1 MGKFPGKPSKIVNK
15 KRVKASK
22 CSQFQENDSVKAAE
36 NIYFGLAVFNEAF
49 GSEQVTEFHG
59 FSPQEARAAVVYA
72 KKQQREVISEYEA
85 NGLHTS
91 LKEHFEQELSRATF
105 SVACSS
111 QQEVIESGTH
121 VQHCFDGGG
130 KLNSNRD
137 RTLPKKLTSRS
148 PPVTPSHL
156 KNKAA
161 KKLLQRAKKASNYG
175 SVASVDN
182 SQQEKGSGAIRKFV
196 LPSRSIH
203 SSRVIKPNKRFI
215 EAEEVLSDVSVSRCP
230 SVVQLK
236 KPRLILNPLK
246 NPLELPESNRDVSV
260 TNEDVL
266 EQVKKDGVNCEK
278 PEPLFGYNSS
288 DGSNRSFSLHNS
300 SHENSLIVEGKR
312 RWKPSYKVQLK
323 LRELNV
329 FGAGTNR
336 FPSKRADASSSD
348 STRSIHSVSDKESHS
363 VSTDS
368 SECGRLLAP
377 TNSEVKSESSS
388 YWTGSKL
395 TSGRVILR
403 KARLKLNTQS
413 SPGVDGPFSVNLN
426 SGNPSLPGTVV
437 CGVCGAVRFYRF
449 VKQARKFGIFSCE
462 SCRKFVSKMMKRQGS
477 SKGGKLP
484 VLECHKGQGT
494 CSVPPIVRSQQW
506 KPGRGTQFRCSYKAR
521 CPACWLKMCLRSFN
535 MPDAL
540 RESMALMLPPEMRK
554 DLDKLPRNK
563 LCINFESTSS
573 FMRSKPVEMEKLPH
587 VSMMNTSGSRP
598 NLYTNKTEG
607 KGIGT
612 NIFDFSGRVEQKP
625 TVISLKEQSKQDKQ
639 RDLERGR
646 PDKRQKE
653 KHRHTNRILK
663 KATKKLMKSKDNAK
677 SSIERLRKK
686 KNSGIKVRKKDGQK
700 GDSSLPG
707 SDVTRRQ
714 RLDLKGPRVKH
725 VCRSASI
732 VLGQPQATFPLDK
745 RVEKIQVKPIQEVTK
760 VPPKGSCC
768 LDCTVSGSSA
778 VKIHDI
784 DKNFQDHSVGDAG
797 RPTKILSASV
807 DVESADNGDVGRPLS
822 SAETA
827 ANSQD
832 GEPSVSSTYRRSS
845 KPSMQPST
853 TVPPQPPSVSTL
865 PVPPMARTL
874 PVLGKRAVPEP
885 QDLVSIDFWESYDPE
900 EVCNTGFGLIG
911 SEPFHVRA
919 MCFLCGSAGRE
930 KLIHCASC
938 CEPYHRF
945 CLEDGLRDTSF
956 LADGNHGNSEEWR
969 YNWVCQ
975 RCTVCHSCG
984 RGLGQQL
991 SCQRCH
997 RTYHTECLGADR
1009 LSGRLHSPD
1018 RPWVCS
1024 SCLRCKSCGS
1034 ADVTVFV
1041 GNLPHCKACFK
1052 LRQKGNYCPLCQRCY
1067 EDDDYDT
1074 KMMECGQCKCWVHA
1088 KCEGLSDEKYQ
1099 VLSYL
1104 PESVEFICR
1113 MCCAIP
1119 PAPWWLAV
1127 EEELKAG
1134 YLGVLKSLSKN
1145 RKACAMLK
1153 WSPKKQCLCRPALVA
1168 KKLDFQEIS
1177 DKETETDDQ
1186 SDSVRED
1193 TRIAVISNKD
1203 GFLSSQQEIGSSS
1216 NITVTNNLRHL
1227 REKYNIRECS
1237 VRIENCV
1244 SKASSKLPLTKCSE
1258 MNCDVSENVTSES
1271 TKECYCLDQHTLT
1284 KPSPTLLSIKKKVNA
1299 NEYSSLLQFHQE
1311 MEQLIAR
1318 AQCPDLLETYH
1329 HTLKEIFPW
1338 FDPKYARVSINW
1350 KEGRPCHEETSCI
1363 PASSEQDCSFSQDQI
1378 TEQINLRGNTG
1389 ETEGSVY
1396 MTPKFMEGKSEEY
1409 YYSGFSV
1416 QDLRTCTLC
1425 KGVGDG
1431 LPVEEGRLLYCG
1443 QNEWVHANCALWSA
1457 EVFEEIDGS
1466 LQNVHSA
1473 VSRGRMIRCRA
1484 CGKKGASVGCCARN
1498 CAETFHFPCAR
1509 QIGCAFMDDKTVFC
1523 ATHLT
1528 EAAGKS
1534 LHLDVEFDI
1543 RRPIY
1548 VELDRKKKKYAEP
1561 CQVKFMIGSLL
1572 IENLGEFVPASDH
1585 SDIIVPADF
1594 QCTRLYWSSVEPWRI
1609 VRYYVRTTVQAAEPQ
1624 LVIDLGK
1631 NLTVDHT
1638 QEQKLVKQ
1646 KLEEKVARQVMD
1658 QLLDAVCS
1666 KDVDDSCL
1674 SDPQNTADLLPPELE
1689 DEIFED
1695 LPHDLLDGISMQD
1708 IFPKLMSCED
1718 LTSVDVKSD
1727 MCFGSE
1733 VHKEGKEELNEDG
1746 ILETEVEQVSSYEQ
1760 VVKSRK
1766 DEQPISELGTHADL
1780 WFHQCSDSK
1789 EQVQEIV
1796 EDLFQNVYA
1805 KGSVQMHS
1813 ARELKRSKSEVIPQP
1828 VSKKIGSSGRSHQ
1841 RSCSLTW
1848 SCKLDGTLTSSS
1860 KRRKGTKTVS
1870 RSGGEGASSL
1880 VMVVDSERAH
1890 MLQELRLPDGV
1901 LVALARSGTSGMAP
1915 SVADSMRE
1923 LKYRLEEDAASSEI
1937 ARRRSTHQKE
1947 EGKENKCLLW
1957 HGRSQPRIL
1966 QLDGAIDSG
1975 SSSSSGSEGGS
1986 PTRHVDDDLNPFPLT
2001 AACKNLHNALAGKT
2015 ACDEEPVKC
2024 DRCHRT
2030 YRTRSSFERH
2040 LPTCSSDFILST
2052 SESDSENT
2060 RSSEEEGSK
2069 RQKFPTVNHQNAT
2082 SPALELENDPEKQ
2095 EGITENVK
2103 SKSEYI
2109 TVSSLS
2115 SHSPSSQSHPKTS
2128 QTSYRL
2134 HAVNG
2139 RPRGRQSSRTY
2150 SHRSVQK
2157 ENPTAVMNMHPH
2169 LQQSQHSVP
2178 CQTHPSQQ
2186 PAAPTVIMQQ
2196 VPSPN
2201 MVPAFVEA
2209 FQQQTGQSLQYI
2221 ATIDAHNNGYSK
2233 TPYLTAAPNSLVPGT
2248 FQLQASPE
2256 SYVGLQNGGI
2266 SVLPSVQLAPPQ
2278 PAVIGTLIH
2287 QTPPATIQCVAAEQ
2301 VVLGSTPAIEMY
2313 TDPAGGMY
2321 LTSQPMY
2328 YGLETIV
2335 SNTVM
2340 SSSQFVSAAM
2350 PGMMAASSSFSATTT
2365 QVFQAS
2371 KLVEP
2376 IVDVPSSFVIM
2387 SPHTTQLPSDS
2398 GLGRPDVLACA
2409 TSQLPMNVPSPVAPQ
2424 PSPHII
2430 SQTQA
2435 PPVHNVP
2442 WSYPE
2447 YRSPQ
2452 SYMPPSRDFQHCPPH
2467 APQNARANT
2476 SNISQNVSCTLSMPP
2491 AAPPPTPPA
2500 KLPPPAPI
2508 PPPPL
2513 AYVPSQSQPLAQ
2525 HKTNEFIQIQ
2535 VPVSI
2540 NANSAVHDHT
2550 SDSAAKLLKTTN
2562 HVEVPIRTI
2571 NRVFPLKVNASLG
2584 GTQPVPKTNETG
2596 TDEGINNR
2604 TIHGTDG
2611 RVTIIP
2617 IPQNKTGNNNGNKQ
2631 PNSLKLVF
2639 QKQAQDGY
2647 YKISNQN
2654 HQAKLV
2660 DTPKTVTASNQPVSV
2675 RAVKIKPRMVTVT
2688 EKQREGQHP
2697 STPVKQ
2703 TDIGIN
2709 TKNGTTNTSHFQNG
2723 KVPPF
2728 QEKNLLGSN
2737 ASPTITYEVHSQ
2749 DGFTCTSSSIT
2760 EVWQKVFE
2768 AVQKA
2773 RELHKM
2779 PRLPQ
2784 NPFSATS
2791 AGLQML
2797 GFRHNA
2803 LRYLVEQLPGV
2814 GRCIKYKPRYHKLH
2828 PPGPGEDVDALPREN
2843 PSGCAR
2849 SEPFKMRSP
2858 YDMFSWLASRHR
2870 QPPKFMLSADNESTI
2885 SNRRATS
2892 SNLPMAMR
2900 FRHLKETS
2908 KEAVGV
2914 YRSNIHGR
2922 GLFCLRD
2929 IEAGEM
2935 VIEYAGEVIRS
2946 MLTDK
2951 REKYYE
2957 TKDIGC
2963 YMFRIDDQLVVDATM
2978 RGNAARFINHSC
2990 EPNCYSRVVD
3000 ILGKK
3005 HILIFALRRIPQGE
3019 ELTYDYKFPFEDVKI
3034 PCTCGSRKCRKY
3046 LN

>member
-1 MGKFPGKPSKIVNK
+1 
-15 KRVKASK
+15 
-22 CSQFQENDSVKAAE
+22 
-36 NIYFGLAVFNEAF
+36 
-49 GSEQVTEFHG
+49 
-59 FSPQEARAAVVYA
+59 
-72 KKQQREVISEYEA
+72 
-85 NGLHTS
+85 
-91 LKEHFEQELSRATF
+91 
-105 SVACSS
+105 
-111 QQEVIESGTH
+111 
-121 VQHCFDGGG
+121 
-130 KLNSNRD
+130 
-137 RTLPKKLTSRS
+137 
-148 PPVTPSHL
+148 
-156 KNKAA
+156 
-161 KKLLQRAKKASNYG
+161 
-175 SVASVDN
+175 
-182 SQQEKGSGAIRKFV
+182 
-196 LPSRSIH
+196 
-203 SSRVIKPNKRFI
+203 
-215 EAEEVLSDVSVSRCP
+215 
-230 SVVQLK
+230 
-236 KPRLILNPLK
+236 
-246 NPLELPESNRDVSV
+246 
-260 TNEDVL
+260 
-266 EQVKKDGVNCEK
+266 
-278 PEPLFGYNSS
+278 
-288 DGSNRSFSLHNS
+288 
-300 SHENSLIVEGKR
+300 
-312 RWKPSYKVQLK
+312 
-323 LRELNV
+323 
-329 FGAGTNR
+329 
-336 FPSKRADASSSD
+336 
-348 STRSIHSVSDKESHS
+348 
-363 VSTDS
+363 
-368 SECGRLLAP
+368 
-377 TNSEVKSESSS
+377 
-388 YWTGSKL
+388 
-395 TSGRVILR
+395 
-403 KARLKLNTQS
+403 
-413 SPGVDGPFSVNLN
+413 
-426 SGNPSLPGTVV
+426 
-437 CGVCGAVRFYRF
+437 
-449 VKQARKFGIFSCE
+449 
-462 SCRKFVSKMMKRQGS
+462 
-477 SKGGKLP
+477 
-484 VLECHKGQGT
+484 
-494 CSVPPIVRSQQW
+494 
-506 KPGRGTQFRCSYKAR
+506 
-521 CPACWLKMCLRSFN
+521 
-535 MPDAL
+535 
-540 RESMALMLPPEMRK
+540 
-554 DLDKLPRNK
+554 
-563 LCINFESTSS
+563 
-573 FMRSKPVEMEKLPH
+573 
-587 VSMMNTSGSRP
+587 
-598 NLYTNKTEG
+598 
-607 KGIGT
+607 
-612 NIFDFSGRVEQKP
+612 
-625 TVISLKEQSKQDKQ
+625 
-639 RDLERGR
+639 
-646 PDKRQKE
+646 
-653 KHRHTNRILK
+653 
-663 KATKKLMKSKDNAK
+663 
-677 SSIERLRKK
+677 
-686 KNSGIKVRKKDGQK
+686 
-700 GDSSLPG
+700 
-707 SDVTRRQ
+707 
-714 RLDLKGPRVKH
+714 
-725 VCRSASI
+725 
-732 VLGQPQATFPLDK
+732 
-745 RVEKIQVKPIQEVTK
+745 
-760 VPPKGSCC
+760 
-768 LDCTVSGSSA
+768 
-778 VKIHDI
+778 
-784 DKNFQDHSVGDAG
+784 
-797 RPTKILSASV
+797 
-807 DVESADNGDVGRPLS
+807 
-822 SAETA
+822 
-827 ANSQD
+827 
-832 GEPSVSSTYRRSS
+832 
-845 KPSMQPST
+845 
-853 TVPPQPPSVSTL
+853 
-865 PVPPMARTL
+865 
-874 PVLGKRAVPEP
+874 
-885 QDLVSIDFWESYDPE
+885 
-900 EVCNTGFGLIG
+900 
-911 SEPFHVRA
+911 
-919 MCFLCGSAGRE
+919 
-930 KLIHCASC
+930 
-938 CEPYHRF
+938 
-945 CLEDGLRDTSF
+945 
-956 LADGNHGNSEEWR
+956 
-969 YNWVCQ
+969 
-975 RCTVCHSCG
+975 
-984 RGLGQQL
+984 
-991 SCQRCH
+991 
-997 RTYHTECLGADR
+997 
-1009 LSGRLHSPD
+1009 
-1018 RPWVCS
+1018 
-1024 SCLRCKSCGS
+1024 
-1034 ADVTVFV
+1034 
-1041 GNLPHCKACFK
+1041 
-1052 LRQKGNYCPLCQRCY
+1052 
-1067 EDDDYDT
+1067 
-1074 KMMECGQCKCWVHA
+1074 
-1088 KCEGLSDEKYQ
+1088 
-1099 VLSYL
+1099 
-1104 PESVEFICR
+1104 

-1153 WSPKKQCLCRPALVA
+1153 WSPKKQCLCRPVLVA
-1168 KKLDFQEIS
+1168 KKLEFQEIS

-1186 SDSVRED
+1186 SDSARED
-1193 TRIAVISNKD
+1193 ARIAVIPNKD
-1203 GFLSSQQEIGSSS
+1203 EFLSSQHEIVSSCITVHTPETELPEVERNRCEAEQDHSLLKSSLEPQLPVTDSLSSTSVLETERQLIVGSLPDSS
-1216 NITVTNNLRHL
+1216 NSKHASSNPTMMKSSAEKPLSANIIVNNSMRHL

-1244 SKASSKLPLTKCSE
+1244 PKASSKLPLTVKIEDNDTGFSPDSTYSECSSKSPAKVQVVSMATPASDSGIGSTDDELKPNCIEEEQEYTNNEGSEAAQFSPSVRPSQLLNLAFRNSSSVDVEKCSE
-1258 MNCDVSENVTSES
+1258 TNCDTSENVTTES

-1284 KPSPTLLSIKKKVNA
+1284 KPSPTLLSIKKKVNG

-1338 FDPKYARVSINW
+1338 FDPKYARVSTNW

-1363 PASSEQDCSFSQDQI
+1363 PTSTEQDGSFNQEQI
-1378 TEQINLRGNTG
+1378 TEQIHLTGNTG
-1389 ETEGSVY
+1389 ETKGSIC
-1396 MTPKFMEGKSEEY
+1396 MTPKFMEGKSDDY

-1498 CAETFHFPCAR
+1498 CAETYHFPCAR

-1523 ATHLT
+1523 ATHIT

-1572 IENLGEFVPASDH
+1572 IENLGEFVSASDH

-1609 VRYYVRTTVQAAEPQ
+1609 VRYYVRTTVQAAKPQ
-1624 LVIDLGK
+1624 LIIDLGK

-1646 KLEEKVARQVMD
+1646 KLEEVSRWHQQLVSCQKGAETKILDSLENMKTKIYQFPIEAHAVPQGLNNHTQNSTDEKVARQVMD

-1718 LTSVDVKSD
+1718 LTAVDVKND

-1733 VHKEGKEELNEDG
+1733 VPKEGKEELNEDG
-1746 ILETEVEQVSSYEQ
+1746 ILETEVEQVSPYEQ
-1760 VVKSRK
+1760 VVKGRK
-1766 DEQPISELGTHADL
+1766 DEQPVSELGTQAEL

-1789 EQVQEIV
+1789 EQVQETV
-1796 EDLFQNVYA
+1796 EDLFQNVCV

-1848 SCKLDGTLTSSS
+1848 SCKLDGTLTSST
-1860 KRRKGTKTVS
+1860 KRRKGTKTVP

-1937 ARRRSTHQKE
+1937 SRWRSTHQKE

-1966 QLDGAIDSG
+1966 QLDGAIDPG

-1986 PTRHVDDDLNPFPLT
+1986 PTRQVDDDLNPFPPT

-2015 ACDEEPVKC
+2015 ACEEEPVKC

-2069 RQKFPTVNHQNAT
+2069 RQKFPTVNHQNAN
-2082 SPALELENDPEKQ
+2082 SPAPELENRSEKQ
-2095 EGITENVK
+2095 GERIAENVK
-2103 SKSEYI
+2103 SKSEYT

-2115 SHSPSSQSHPKTS
+2115 SHLPSNQSQPKTTQS
-2128 QTSYRL
+2128 SYRL

-2139 RPRGRQSSRTY
+2139 RPRGRQYTRTY
-2150 SHRSVQK
+2150 SHKPVQK
-2157 ENPTAVMNMHPH
+2157 DNPTAGMNVLPH
-2169 LQQSQHSVP
+2169 LQQSQHPLP

-2186 PAAPTVIMQQ
+2186 PTAPTVIMQQ
-2196 VPSPN
+2196 VSSPN

-2233 TPYLTAAPNSLVPGT
+2233 TPYLTATPNSLVPGT

-2266 SVLPSVQLAPPQ
+2266 SVLPSVQLAPTQ

-2409 TSQLPMNVPSPVAPQ
+2409 TSTLPMNLPSPAAPQ
-2424 PSPHII
+2424 PSPHVI

-2452 SYMPPSRDFQHCPPH
+2452 SYIPPGRDFEHFPPH
-2467 APQNARANT
+2467 ASQNVRTNS
-2476 SNISQNVSCTLSMPP
+2476 SNISQNVSCTPSMPP
-2491 AAPPPTPPA
+2491 APPPPTPPA
-2500 KLPPPAPI
+2500 KLPPPAPT
-2508 PPPPL
+2508 PPHFLPCVSP
-2513 AYVPSQSQPLAQ
+2513 QSQPLAQ
-2525 HKTNEFIQIQ
+2525 HKTTEFIEIQ
-2535 VPVSI
+2535 VPIST
-2540 NANSAVHDHT
+2540 NANSAICNHT
-2550 SDSAAKLLKTTN
+2550 SDSAAKPLKTTN
-2562 HVEVPIRTI
+2562 HVEVPTRTI
-2571 NRVFPLKVNASLG
+2571 NRVLPLKVNASLG
-2584 GTQPVPKTNETG
+2584 ITQPVPKTNETV
-2596 TDEGINNR
+2596 TAKGINNK
-2604 TIHGTDG
+2604 TIHGTD

-2654 HQAKLV
+2654 HQAKLI
-2660 DTPKTVTASNQPVSV
+2660 DMPKTVTASNQPVSV
-2675 RAVKIKPRMVTVT
+2675 RAVKIKPCMVNVS
-2688 EKQREGQHP
+2688 EKQKEGQHS

-2703 TDIGIN
+2703 TDIRIN

-2728 QEKNLLGSN
+2728 QEESLLDSS

-2779 PRLPQ
+2779 PRLPE
-2784 NPFSATS
+2784 NPFSANS

-2828 PPGPGEDVDALPREN
+2828 PPGPEEDVDALPREN

-2849 SEPFKMRSP
+2849 SEPFKTRSP

-2870 QPPKFMLSADNESTI
+2870 QPPKFMLSADSESTI
-2885 SNRRATS
+2885 SNRYFLFSLLLYTS
-2892 SNLPMAMR
+2892 R
-2900 FRHLKETS
+2900 
-2908 KEAVGV
+2908 
-2914 YRSNIHGR
+2914 
-2922 GLFCLRD
+2922 LFYK
-2929 IEAGEM
+2929 IF
-2935 VIEYAGEVIRS
+2935 V
-2946 MLTDK
+2946 MLV
-2951 REKYYE
+2951 
-2957 TKDIGC
+2957 
-2963 YMFRIDDQLVVDATM
+2963 L
-2978 RGNAARFINHSC
+2978 
-2990 EPNCYSRVVD
+2990 
-3000 ILGKK
+3000 
-3005 HILIFALRRIPQGE
+3005 
-3019 ELTYDYKFPFEDVKI
+3019 
-3034 PCTCGSRKCRKY
+3034 
-3046 LN
+3046 

>member
-1 MGKFPGKPSKIVNK
+1 M
-15 KRVKASK
+15 
-22 CSQFQENDSVKAAE
+22 SV
-36 NIYFGLAVFNEAF
+36 
-49 GSEQVTEFHG
+49 
-59 FSPQEARAAVVYA
+59 
-72 KKQQREVISEYEA
+72 
-85 NGLHTS
+85 
-91 LKEHFEQELSRATF
+91 
-105 SVACSS
+105 
-111 QQEVIESGTH
+111 
-121 VQHCFDGGG
+121 
-130 KLNSNRD
+130 
-137 RTLPKKLTSRS
+137 SRS
-148 PPVTPSHL
+148 P
-156 KNKAA
+156 
-161 KKLLQRAKKASNYG
+161 
-175 SVASVDN
+175 SV
-182 SQQEKGSGAIRKFV
+182 I
-196 LPSRSIH
+196 
-203 SSRVIKPNKRFI
+203 
-215 EAEEVLSDVSVSRCP
+215 
-230 SVVQLK
+230 QLK
-236 KPRLILNPLK
+236 KPSYGN
-246 NPLELPESNRDVSV
+246 NRS
-260 TNEDVL
+260 L
-266 EQVKKDGVNCEK
+266 S
-278 PEPLFGYNSS
+278 PRNSS
-288 DGSNRSFSLHNS
+288 Q
-300 SHENSLIVEGKR
+300 ENSLIVEGKR

-336 FPSKRADASSSD
+336 FPSKRTHVSSSD
-348 STRSIHSVSDKESHS
+348 STKSIHSASDKELYSG
-363 VSTDS
+363 STDS
-368 SECGRLLAP
+368 SDCARLGAP
-377 TNSEVKSESSS
+377 SHNEMKSEGSSQ
-388 YWTGSKL
+388 WTGPKL
-395 TSGRVILR
+395 TSGKVILR

-413 SPGVDGPFSVNLN
+413 SPGADGPFSVNLN

-462 SCRKFVSKMMKRQGS
+462 SCRKFVSKMMKRQAC
-477 SKGGKLP
+477 SKGGNLP
-484 VLECHKGQGT
+484 VLECHKGAGT

-540 RESMALMLPPEMRK
+540 RDSMSLMLPPEMRK
-554 DLDKLPRNK
+554 GLDKLPKNH
-563 LCINFESTSS
+563 LLMHFENNSS
-573 FMRSKPVEMEKLPH
+573 FVQSKPVEVERLPLIS
-587 VSMMNTSGSRP
+587 VMDTLGSKS
-598 NLYTNKTEG
+598 NLKTNKTEG
-607 KGIGT
+607 RGLGK
-612 NIFDFSGRVEQKP
+612 NVFDTSAQAEQKA
-625 TVISLKEQSKQDKQ
+625 VVGSLKELSKRDKQ
-639 RDLERGR
+639 KNSGKGNH
-646 PDKRQKE
+646 DKSKRE
-653 KHRHTNRILK
+653 KHLHPNRILK
-663 KATKKLMKSKDNAK
+663 KATKKLVKCKDNPE
-677 SSIERLRKK
+677 SSIERLKKK
-686 KNSGIKVRKKDGQK
+686 KNSGVKFRKKNGQK
-700 GDSSLPG
+700 CDSRIPG

-745 RVEKIQVKPIQEVTK
+745 RAEKIQVKPVQEFSK
-760 VPPKGSCC
+760 APPRSSCC
-768 LDCTVSGSSA
+768 LDCMGPSSST
-778 VKIHDI
+778 VKIHDVE
-784 DKNFQDHSVGDAG
+784 KNSQSQSV
-797 RPTKILSASV
+797 
-807 DVESADNGDVGRPLS
+807 GDVGRSMKVSASVNAESFENSERMKLIS
-822 SAETA
+822 STDTA
-827 ANSQD
+827 SNSQD
-832 GEPSVSSTYRRSS
+832 EELSVSSTYRRSS
-845 KPSMQPST
+845 KPTLSST
-853 TVPPQPPSVSTL
+853 TVPQQSPSVSVL
-865 PVPPMARTL
+865 PISPMVRTL
-874 PVLGKRAVPEP
+874 PVLGKRAVPDV
-885 QDLVSIDFWESYDPE
+885 QNLVSIDFWESYDPE

-911 SEPFHVRA
+911 SDPFHVRA
-919 MCFLCGSAGRE
+919 MCFLCGSAGHE

-938 CEPYHRF
+938 CEPYHKF
-945 CLEDGLRDTSF
+945 CLEDGLRDASF
-956 LADGNHGNSEEWR
+956 LSDGNNANSNEKWQ

-1009 LSGRLHSPD
+1009 LSSRLHSPD

-1024 SCLRCKSCGS
+1024 SCLRCKSCGV
-1034 ADVTVFV
+1034 ADVTHFV
-1041 GNLPHCKACFK
+1041 GNLPLCKICFK

-1153 WSPKKQCLCRPALVA
+1153 WSPKKQCLCRPTLVA
-1168 KKLDFQEIS
+1168 KRLEFQEIS
-1177 DKETETDDQ
+1177 DRDTETDEQ
-1186 SDSVRED
+1186 SDSARED
-1193 TRIAVISNKD
+1193 KNISIIPRKED
-1203 GFLSSQQEIGSSS
+1203 LQSSQGEIISASKITHPLEKKSDETQRNQHKVETDHTLLNSVSQPQLPITDSLTSITVPGIEEKCTLNVEVSLPDSSS
-1216 NITVTNNLRHL
+1216 SKDSSVNQTDMRNFAEKSQVTNISITNTLRQL
-1227 REKYNIRECS
+1227 REKYNIRDCS

-1244 SKASSKLPLTKCSE
+1244 PKSSSKQPLTVKIEDNDTGFSPDSTFSECSSKSPAKVQVVSLATPASDSGIGSTDDELKPNYIEEEQEYAKDECSEAAEFSPSVQSSQLLEFAYRNNNSSDVEKCSE
-1258 MNCDVSENVTSES
+1258 MNCDTSENVTSECI
-1271 TKECYCLDQHTLT
+1271 KECYCLDQHTLT

-1318 AQCPDLLETYH
+1318 AQCPELLETYH
-1329 HTLKEIFPW
+1329 HTLKEVFPW

-1350 KEGRPCHEETSCI
+1350 KEGRPGHEESLPCI
-1363 PASSEQDCSFSQDQI
+1363 PVHVEQDHSVNEELV
-1378 TEQINLRGNTG
+1378 TEQIHVTRNIGG
-1389 ETEGSVY
+1389 TEGSNHMASKCMV
-1396 MTPKFMEGKSEEY
+1396 GKSDEY
-1409 YYSGFSV
+1409 YYSGFTV

-1509 QIGCAFMDDKTVFC
+1509 RIGCSFMDDKTVFC
-1523 ATHLT
+1523 SAHLM
-1528 EAAGKS
+1528 EAAGKP
-1534 LHLDVEFDI
+1534 LHLDIEFDI

-1548 VELDRKKKKYAEP
+1548 VELDRKKKKFVEP

-1572 IENLGEFVPASDH
+1572 IENLGEFVSASDH

-1609 VRYYVRTTVQAAEPQ
+1609 VRYYVRTMVHRAEPQ
-1624 LVIDLGK
+1624 LILDLGK

-1646 KLEEKVARQVMD
+1646 KLEEVSRWHQQLISHQKSTGKKITGNLETFKTKINHLPSETHTVTQSLKKQPKKTAEEKVVQQVMD
-1658 QLLDAVCS
+1658 QLLDAVCN
-1666 KDVDDSCL
+1666 KDVEDSCL
-1674 SDPQNTADLLPPELE
+1674 SDPQNTADLLPPELK
-1689 DEIFED
+1689 DAIFED
-1695 LPHDLLDGISMQD
+1695 IPHDLLDGISMQD

-1718 LTSVDVKSD
+1718 LAAVDLKSD
-1727 MCFGSE
+1727 ICFGSE
-1733 VHKEGKEELNEDG
+1733 VPKEEKEELSEDG
-1746 ILETEVEQVSSYEQ
+1746 ILDTEVEQVSSCELVKGRKHEQ
-1760 VVKSRK
+1760 S
-1766 DEQPISELGTHADL
+1766 ISEFGTQTDL
-1780 WFHQCSDSK
+1780 WFHQYSDPR
-1789 EQVQEIV
+1789 EQVQELV
-1796 EDLFQNVYA
+1796 EDFCQNVYM
-1805 KGSVQMHS
+1805 KGSMQMNS
-1813 ARELKRSKSEVIPQP
+1813 SRELKRSKSEVIPQP

-1848 SCKLDGTLTSSS
+1848 SCKLDGTLTSSA
-1860 KRRKGTKTVS
+1860 KRRKGTRTMP

-1901 LVALARSGTSGMAP
+1901 LVALARSGTPGMAS
-1915 SVADSMRE
+1915 SVADSVRE
-1923 LKYRLEEDAASSEI
+1923 LKYRLEEETASSEVTTSVG
-1937 ARRRSTHQKE
+1937 RWRSTHQKE
-1947 EGKENKCLLW
+1947 EGKENKCFLW

-1966 QLDGAIDSG
+1966 QLDGAVDSN

-1986 PTRHVDDDLNPFPLT
+1986 PTRQVDVDDLNLFPPT
-2001 AACKNLHNALAGKT
+2001 GPCKNLHNAIAERI
-2015 ACDEEPVKC
+2015 ACEEEPVKC

-2030 YRTRSSFERH
+2030 YRTRTSFERH

-2069 RQKFPTVNHQNAT
+2069 KQKFPPVNCQNDS
-2082 SPALELENDPEKQ
+2082 SPAVQLDNLSEKQ
-2095 EGITENVK
+2095 VKEEITENIK
-2103 SKSEYI
+2103 SKSQFASAI
-2109 TVSSLS
+2109 L
-2115 SHSPSSQSHPKTS
+2115 SHSPSAQSKPKATQPS
-2128 QTSYRL
+2128 HRI

-2139 RPRGRQSSRTY
+2139 RPRGRPSSRTY
-2150 SHRSVQK
+2150 TPRFVRK
-2157 ENPTAVMNMHPH
+2157 ENPHPVINMPPH
-2169 LQQSQHSVP
+2169 SQQSVP
-2178 CQTHPSQQ
+2178 CQTHLSQQ
-2186 PAAPTVIMQQ
+2186 PATPTVIMQQ
-2196 VPSPN
+2196 VPSTN

-2221 ATIDAHNNGYSK
+2221 ATIDAHNNGYNK

-2256 SYVGLQNGGI
+2256 NYVGLQNGGI

-2278 PAVIGTLIH
+2278 PTVIGTLIH

-2301 VVLGSTPAIEMY
+2301 VVLGSAPAIEMY
-2313 TDPAGGMY
+2313 TDQTGGMY

-2340 SSSQFVSAAM
+2340 SSSQFVSAAV

-2387 SPHTTQLPSDS
+2387 NPHTAQLNPES
-2398 GLGRPDVLACA
+2398 GMGRPDMLGC
-2409 TSQLPMNVPSPVAPQ
+2409 TSSSLPMNLPSPAAPQ
-2424 PSPHII
+2424 PSPRVIP
-2430 SQTQA
+2430 QTQA
-2435 PPVHNVP
+2435 PAVHNIP
-2442 WSYPE
+2442 WSYQE
-2447 YRSPQ
+2447 YSSSE
-2452 SYMPPSRDFQHCPPH
+2452 SYMPPNGDFKHFTPH
-2467 APQNARANT
+2467 T
-2476 SNISQNVSCTLSMPP
+2476 SQNVRINVSNVCRNAPCTPPTPP
-2491 AAPPPTPPA
+2491 APPPSTHVQLAPQPPPTPP
-2500 KLPPPAPI
+2500 
-2508 PPPPL
+2508 PPL
-2513 AYVPSQSQPLAQ
+2513 LPRSQPLTQPLLQ
-2525 HKTNEFIQIQ
+2525 HKTTEFIKIH
-2535 VPVSI
+2535 VPFST
-2540 NANSAVHDHT
+2540 NANST
-2550 SDSAAKLLKTTN
+2550 MRNQTLDSTKTFKTN
-2562 HVEVPIRTI
+2562 NRVEVPIRTI
-2571 NRVFPLKVNASLG
+2571 NRVFPLKVNPSLG
-2584 GTQPVPKTNETG
+2584 IPQPVPKINKEPG
-2596 TDEGINNR
+2596 SDEGTHNKPIQ
-2604 TIHGTDG
+2604 GTDG

-2617 IPQNKTGNNNGNKQ
+2617 IPQNKTGNSNSNKQ

-2654 HQAKLV
+2654 HQSKLI
-2660 DTPKTVTASNQPVSV
+2660 DTPKSGTVSNQPLSV
-2675 RAVKIKPRMVTVT
+2675 RAVKIKPRVVAVS
-2688 EKQREGQHP
+2688 EKQKEAQLIG
-2697 STPVKQ
+2697 TPVLQ
-2703 TDIGIN
+2703 TESKMNIQ
-2709 TKNGTTNTSHFQNG
+2709 NGTTNTSHLQNG

-2728 QEKNLLGSN
+2728 QAKHLLGSN

-2749 DGFTCTSSSIT
+2749 DGFSCTSSSIT

-2768 AVQKA
+2768 AVQEA
-2773 RELHKM
+2773 RVLHKM
-2779 PRLPQ
+2779 PRLPE

-2814 GRCIKYKPRYHKLH
+2814 GRCIKYKPRYHKLR
-2828 PPGPGEDVDALPREN
+2828 PPGPDEDVDALPREN

-2849 SEPFKMRSP
+2849 CEPFKVRSP

-2870 QPPKFMLSADNESTI
+2870 QPPKFVISTDGESAV

-2957 TKDIGC
+2957 SKDIGC